1 MFDIPAFR
9 RNVFSASK
17 AAIDRPVS
25 SASPRIAIFLARAS
39 HTQIA
44 SSGR

>member
-9 RNVFSASK
+9 CNVFSASK

-25 SASPRIAIFLARAS
+25 FASPRIEISRAGAG